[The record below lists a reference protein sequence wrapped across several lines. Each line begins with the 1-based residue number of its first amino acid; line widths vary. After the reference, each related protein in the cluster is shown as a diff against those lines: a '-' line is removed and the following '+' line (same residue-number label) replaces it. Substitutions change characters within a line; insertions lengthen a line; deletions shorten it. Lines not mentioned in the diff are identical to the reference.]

1 MSKLPPLNR
10 RSKDVVNSVH
20 AGPMSERMNDID
32 PSVFVEAGV
41 VATHEGRHIVP
52 QPLGESA
59 TSLLYSVNVSGKMVF
74 MKRLRPNLLCD
85 TRVRSLFRKEYEV
98 GSRLSHPN
106 VVQYERMY
114 EGDDDCYLLME
125 HIQGQTLAECI
136 AFSTAYFTNR
146 RNLDKFVRQL
156 LAGVGYLHEQNVLHG
171 DLKPQNIMLTQVN
184 NDVKIIDLGF
194 CFCDSYTDT
203 VGMTRKY
210 AAPEQLDGEVEK
222 LDRSSDIY
230 CIGKI
235 LEYLD
240 QHLRRG
246 LPWRYRSIMK
256 RCLKEEKSQRYG
268 SVDEILQYLNRRW
281 WNKKRVWSA
290 VAAILVL
297 AGSVWSVYQERPEP
311 LYDGVKYGIG
321 YKIVSEES
329 RTCEAVCHTNKAAVK
344 DIVFH
349 SSVLINGKEYRVVSV
364 ADSSFVDDSLAVS
377 IHIPE
382 GVERVGEAAFRDVKN
397 ITLVN
402 VPNSVKYI
410 GKEAFMGMDNL
421 AHLSIGSGIDTIYER
436 TFACDTSLVR
446 VDIPEGVKT
455 LKLDAFA
462 GCWSLKYVTLPSTL
476 TTIERGV
483 FYECTSLEEI
493 TLPASVQYIGEYSFY
508 HCDRLTNIYNY
519 SPVPQP
525 SLPIVQNASGVTL
538 HVPQGSADLYRRA
551 RYWQDMNIV
560 EITE

>member
-1 MSKLPPLNR
+1 MSKLPPLNGH
-10 RSKDVVNSVH
+10 SKDVVNCIH

-59 TSLLYSVNVSGKMVF
+59 TSLLYSVNVGGKMVF

-246 LPWRYRSIMK
+246 LPLRYRSIMK

-281 WNKKRVWSA
+281 WNKKHVWSA

-321 YKIVSEES
+321 YKILSEES
-329 RTCEAVCHTNKAAVK
+329 RTCEAVCHMNKAAVK
-344 DIVFH
+344 DIVLH

-364 ADSSFVDDSLAVS
+364 ADSSFIDDSLAVS

-382 GVERVGEAAFRDVKN
+382 GVERVGEAAFRNIKN

-402 VPNSVKYI
+402 IPNSVKYI
-410 GKEAFMGMDNL
+410 GKEAFMGMDKL
-421 AHLSIGSGIDTIYER
+421 AHLFIGNGIDTIYER
-436 TFACDTSLVR
+436 TFACDTALVR
-446 VDIPEGVKT
+446 VEIPEGVKT
-455 LKLDAFA
+455 LKLDAFT

-493 TLPASVQYIGEYSFY
+493 VLPASVHTIGEYSFY
-508 HCDRLTNIYNY
+508 HCDRLTDIYNY

-551 RYWQDMNIV
+551 RYWQEMNIV

>member
-1 MSKLPPLNR
+1 
-10 RSKDVVNSVH
+10 
-20 AGPMSERMNDID
+20 MSERMNDID

-59 TSLLYSVNVSGKMVF
+59 TSLLYSVNVGGKMVF

-146 RNLDKFVRQL
+146 RNLDKFVGQL

-210 AAPEQLDGEVEK
+210 AAPEQLDGEVQK

-246 LPWRYRSIMK
+246 LPLRYRSIMK

-321 YKIVSEES
+321 YKILSEES

-344 DIVFH
+344 DIVLH

-382 GVERVGEAAFRDVKN
+382 GVERIGEAAFRDIKN
-397 ITLVN
+397 ITLLN
-402 VPNSVKYI
+402 IPNSVKYI

-446 VDIPEGVKT
+446 VEIPEGVKT

-493 TLPASVQYIGEYSFY
+493 TLPASVHAIGEYSFY
-508 HCDRLTNIYNY
+508 HCDRLTDIYNY

>member
-1 MSKLPPLNR
+1 MSKLPPLNG
-10 RSKDVVNSVH
+10 RSKDVVNCIH

-41 VATHEGRHIVP
+41 VATHEGTHIVP

-59 TSLLYSVNVSGKMVF
+59 TSLLYSVNVGGKMVF

-281 WNKKRVWSA
+281 WNKKHVWSA

-321 YKIVSEES
+321 YKILSEES
-329 RTCEAVCHTNKAAVK
+329 RTCEAVCHMNKAAVK
-344 DIVFH
+344 DIVLH

-364 ADSSFVDDSLAVS
+364 ADSSFIDDSLAVS

-382 GVERVGEAAFRDVKN
+382 GVERVGEAAFRNIKN

-402 VPNSVKYI
+402 IPNSVKYI
-410 GKEAFMGMDNL
+410 GKEAFMGMDKL
-421 AHLSIGSGIDTIYER
+421 AHLFIGNGIDTIYER
-436 TFACDTSLVR
+436 TFACDTALVR
-446 VDIPEGVKT
+446 VEIPEGVKT
-455 LKLDAFA
+455 LKLDAFT

-493 TLPASVQYIGEYSFY
+493 VLPASVHTIGEYSFY
-508 HCDRLTNIYNY
+508 HCDRLTDIYNY

-551 RYWQDMNIV
+551 RYWQEMNIV

>member
-1 MSKLPPLNR
+1 MNKLPPING
-10 RSKDVVNSVH
+10 RSKDVVNCIH

-41 VATHEGRHIVP
+41 VATHEGTHIVP
-52 QPLGESA
+52 LPLGESA
-59 TSLLYSVNVSGKMVF
+59 TSLLYSVNVGGKMVF

-246 LPWRYRSIMK
+246 LPLRYRSIMK

-281 WNKKRVWSA
+281 WNKKHVWSA

-321 YKIVSEES
+321 YKILSEES
-329 RTCEAVCHTNKAAVK
+329 RTCEAVCHMNKAAVK
-344 DIVFH
+344 DIVLH

-364 ADSSFVDDSLAVS
+364 ADSSFIDDSLAVS

-382 GVERVGEAAFRDVKN
+382 GVERVGEAAFRNIKN

-402 VPNSVKYI
+402 IPNSVKYI
-410 GKEAFMGMDNL
+410 GKEAFMGMDKL
-421 AHLSIGSGIDTIYER
+421 AHLFIGNGIDTIYER
-436 TFACDTSLVR
+436 TFACDTALVR
-446 VDIPEGVKT
+446 VEIPEGVKT
-455 LKLDAFA
+455 LKLDAFT

-493 TLPASVQYIGEYSFY
+493 VLPASVHTIGEYSFY
-508 HCDRLTNIYNY
+508 HCDRLTDIYNY

-525 SLPIVQNASGVTL
+525 SLPIVQNALGVTL

-551 RYWQDMNIV
+551 RYWQEMNIV

>member
-1 MSKLPPLNR
+1 MSKLPPLNG
-10 RSKDVVNSVH
+10 RSKDVVNSIH

-59 TSLLYSVNVSGKMVF
+59 TSLLYSVNVGGKMVF

-210 AAPEQLDGEVEK
+210 AAPEQLDGEVQK

-290 VAAILVL
+290 AAAILVL

-321 YKIVSEES
+321 YKILSEES

-382 GVERVGEAAFRDVKN
+382 GVERIGEAAFRDIKN
-397 ITLVN
+397 ITLLN

-410 GKEAFMGMDNL
+410 GKEAFMEMDNL

-493 TLPASVQYIGEYSFY
+493 TLPASVHTIGEYSFY
-508 HCDRLTNIYNY
+508 HCDRLTDIYNY

>member
-1 MSKLPPLNR
+1 MS
-10 RSKDVVNSVH
+10 VQI
-20 AGPMSERMNDID
+20 NDID
-32 PSVFVEAGV
+32 PSVFIEAGV
-41 VATHEGRHIVP
+41 DVTTHTGERIVP
-52 QPLGESA
+52 LPMGESA
-59 TSLLYSVNVSGKMVF
+59 TSLLYCATIDGKMVF
-74 MKRLRPNLLCD
+74 MKRLRPNLLSSVQY
-85 TRVRSLFRKEYEV
+85 RLLYRKEYEV

-106 VVQYERMY
+106 IVQYEQLY
-114 EGDDDCYLLME
+114 DSDTDCYLLIEHVQGETLME
-125 HIQGQTLAECI
+125 RI
-136 AFSTAYFTNR
+136 ASNPGYFVNR
-146 RNLDKFVRQL
+146 HNLDKFMCQL
-156 LAGVGYLHEQNVLHG
+156 LSGVRYMHEQNVLHG

-203 VGMTRKY
+203 AGMTRKY
-210 AAPEQLDGEVEK
+210 AAPEQLKGE
-222 LDRSSDIY
+222 LGNIDRTTDIY
-230 CIGKI
+230 SIGRI
-235 LEYLD
+235 LEYID
-240 QHLRRG
+240 QRTRRG
-246 LPWRYRSIMK
+246 LPSCYIRIMK
-256 RCLKEEKSQRYG
+256 RCLREEKWQRYN
-268 SVDEILQYLNRRW
+268 SVDEIQHVLNRRW

-290 VAAILVL
+290 VVAILVL
-297 AGSVWSVYQERPEP
+297 AGSVWSVYHERPEP

-382 GVERVGEAAFRDVKN
+382 GVEHVGEAAFRSINNV
-397 ITLVN
+397 TLLN

-421 AHLSIGSGIDTIYER
+421 AHLFIGNGIDTIYER

-446 VDIPEGVKT
+446 VEIPEGVKT

-462 GCWSLKYVTLPSTL
+462 GCWNLKYVTLPSTL

-493 TLPASVQYIGEYSFY
+493 VLPASVQYIGEYSFY
-508 HCDRLTNIYNY
+508 HCDRLTDIYNY

-525 SLPIVQNASGVTL
+525 SLPIVQNASAVTL

>member
-1 MSKLPPLNR
+1 MSKLPPLNG
-10 RSKDVVNSVH
+10 RSKDVVNCIH

-41 VATHEGRHIVP
+41 VATHEGTHIVP
-52 QPLGESA
+52 LPLGESA
-59 TSLLYSVNVSGKMVF
+59 TSLLYSVNVGGKMVF

-281 WNKKRVWSA
+281 WNKKHVWSA

-344 DIVFH
+344 DIVLH

-364 ADSSFVDDSLAVS
+364 ADSSFIDDSLAVS

-382 GVERVGEAAFRDVKN
+382 GVERVGEAAFRNIKN

-402 VPNSVKYI
+402 IPNSVKYI
-410 GKEAFMGMDNL
+410 GKEAFMGMDKL
-421 AHLSIGSGIDTIYER
+421 AHLFIGNGIDTIYER
-436 TFACDTSLVR
+436 TFACDTALVR
-446 VDIPEGVKT
+446 VEIPEGVKT
-455 LKLDAFA
+455 LKLDAFT

-493 TLPASVQYIGEYSFY
+493 VLPASVHTIGEYSFY
-508 HCDRLTNIYNY
+508 HCDRLTDIYNY

-551 RYWQDMNIV
+551 RYWQEMNIV